1 MGSKMGKR
9 EKAVFLEEAE
19 GKRASSKVSLSK
31 MILRMV
37 GILLGILAVGITVSA
52 LLSGYIR
59 KQAEESIKSATEFY
73 AGQMDTTFGD
83 IIPGFL
89 PTAKTGIHWQTPVPM
104 MCIVRNLP
112 ILP

>member
-1 MGSKMGKR
+1 MGSKMGKK

-52 LLSGYIR
+52 FLSGYIR
-59 KQAEESIKSATEFY
+59 KQAEAVSYTHLDVYKRQGCEV
-73 AGQMDTTFGD
+73 AGRRLGGQA
-83 IIPGFL
+83 FL
-89 PTAKTGIHWQTPVPM
+89 CLQ
-104 MCIVRNLP
+104 LF
-112 ILP
+112 